1 MNAALI
7 SIIAPCFNGEH
18 YIGRFLDSILAQ
30 THPNIELILIN
41 DGSKDKTEEIIMSYK
56 PQLEQKGII
65 LKYEYRENAGIGAAI
80 DRGLK
85 LISGEYFT
93 WLGTDDFCHPD
104 FLQKLVGFMNAHPQY
119 SVVRND
125 GYIVQE
131 SDPSIIIGKMADH
144 NHDKHNEKPFIN
156 AILERN
162 FNFGYS
168 LVRTKDFFKV
178 CPNKTIYPSR
188 QGQNWQ
194 ILLPLFYYG
203 KAAFFEEPLYY
214 VVSNQNS
221 VSRNPAKNGMEAF
234 IAQREEHK
242 NILVHTILSMNL
254 PKKENDY
261 YLKLINIKYI
271 RVKLQIAYQYH
282 NKTLF
287 KSQYALLKKH
297 NAISLRDLIR
307 YVQFHLPWI
316 DKLIKIISRRRN

>member
-1 MNAALI
+1 M
-7 SIIAPCFNGEH
+7 
-18 YIGRFLDSILAQ
+18 
-30 THPNIELILIN
+30 
-41 DGSKDKTEEIIMSYK
+41 
-56 PQLEQKGII
+56 
-65 LKYEYRENAGIGAAI
+65 
-80 DRGLK
+80 
-85 LISGEYFT
+85 
-93 WLGTDDFCHPD
+93 
-104 FLQKLVGFMNAHPQY
+104 
-119 SVVRND
+119 
-125 GYIVQE
+125 
-131 SDPSIIIGKMADH
+131 
-144 NHDKHNEKPFIN
+144 
-156 AILERN
+156 
-162 FNFGYS
+162 
-168 LVRTKDFFKV
+168 
-178 CPNKTIYPSR
+178 
-188 QGQNWQ
+188 
-194 ILLPLFYYG
+194 LPLFYYG

-316 DKLIKIISRRRN
+316 DKLIKIIRRRRN